1 MDSTKP
7 TRRPRGKANERTF
20 LANAAHELR
29 TPLHSANGFVE
40 MVLDGL
46 AGSLN
51 ERQREMLGYAHI
63 SIGQLTVLIEEI
75 LFLARADSGELALHL
90 TNVDPAATLTHALDS
105 VREQLRENTI
115 TLTRTTAETPTTIRV
130 DGERLRE
137 GLAGLLRAGIALMPP
152 EGVMTVATSTHEQML
167 KFEVTLAGVQL
178 NATDLSHLFERFYQ
192 PRPLGADRSAHPGL
206 GLVIAQTTAGW
217 HGGNVHATSA
227 PDDGSL
233 VLCYE
238 LPLGGS

>member
-7 TRRPRGKANERTF
+7 SRRSRGKTYERTF

-46 AGSLN
+46 AGPLN
-51 ERQREMLGYAHI
+51 ERQREMLGYTHI
-63 SIGQLTVLIEEI
+63 SIRQLATLIEEI
-75 LFLARADSGELALHL
+75 LFLARVDSGELVPHIAI
-90 TNVDPAATLTHALDS
+90 VDPTATLTHALDS
-105 VREQLRENTI
+105 VREHLRDNNI
-115 TLTRTTAETPTTIRV
+115 TLTRAATEMPTTIRA

-137 GLAGLLRAGIALMPP
+137 GLAGLLRAGISLMPP
-152 EGVMTVATSTHEQML
+152 DGVMTVAALTRDNML
-167 KFEVTLAGVQL
+167 TFEVTLANVQL
-178 NATDLSHLFERFYQ
+178 NATDLSQLFERFYQ

-217 HGGNVHATSA
+217 HGGSA
-227 PDDGSL
+227 CASSTPDNSSL
-233 VLCYE
+233 ILSYG
-238 LPLGGS
+238 LPLGDS

>member
-46 AGSLN
+46 AGPLN
-51 ERQREMLGYAHI
+51 ERQREMLGYAQI
-63 SIGQLTVLIEEI
+63 SIGQLTLLIEEI
-75 LFLARADSGELALHL
+75 LFLARADSGELVPHL
-90 TNVDPAATLTHALDS
+90 SAVDPAATLTLAISS
-105 VREQLRENTI
+105 VREHLRENTI
-115 TLTRTTAETPTTIRV
+115 TLTRTDAELPTTIRV

-137 GLAGLLRAGIALMPP
+137 GLAGLLRAGIAMMPP
-152 EGVMTVATSTHEQML
+152 EGVMVVAASTHEQML
-167 KFEVTLAGVQL
+167 QFAVTLTGVQL
-178 NATDLSHLFERFYQ
+178 NATDLIHLFERFYQ

-206 GLVIAQTTAGW
+206 GLVIAQKTADW
-217 HGGNVHATSA
+217 HGGNVQAIPA
-227 PDDGSL
+227 PDDGGL

-238 LPLGGS
+238 VPLGGS